1 MSTTTM
7 TPRDFARPGMGRLT
21 GVELR
26 KATDTRAGMWL
37 QIAVGLLTFAA
48 VILTVALGNETDRSF
63 PGMLGIAIQPSTLL
77 LPVIA
82 ILLVTSEWSQRT
94 ALITFALVPQ
104 RGRVITAKV
113 LSALLIGVAATA
125 LCVVLSLLGTAV
137 AGSNDPDRWNVSG
150 VVLGQNLLYLLISM
164 LMGIAFGAVARSSA
178 PAIVA
183 FFVLPIGFA
192 LVGEIHA
199 LHGTWDWLETGRT
212 LDPLTGN
219 EALSAKEW
227 AQLGVSLLP
236 WLALPFAVGMW
247 RLLRGEVRS

>member
-1 MSTTTM
+1 MSTTAM
-7 TPRDFARPGMGRLT
+7 TPRDFSRPGMGRLT
-21 GVELR
+21 SVELR

-37 QIAVGLLTFAA
+37 QITVALLTVAA
-48 VILTVALGNETDRSF
+48 VVLTVALGNDSDRSF

-113 LSALLIGVAATA
+113 LSAVLIGIVATA

-137 AGSNDPDRWNVSG
+137 AGSDDPDRWNVSA
-150 VVLGQNLLYLLISM
+150 VLVGQNLVYLLISM
-164 LMGIAFGAVARSSA
+164 LVGIAFAAVARSSA

-183 FFVLPIGFA
+183 FFVLPIGFS
-192 LVGEIHA
+192 LIGEIHA
-199 LHGTWDWLETGRT
+199 LHGTWDWLDMTRT
-212 LDPLTGN
+212 NDPLTGTT
-219 EALSAKEW
+219 ALSSTEW
-227 AQLGVSLLP
+227 AQVGVSLLL
-236 WLALPFAVGMW
+236 WLVLPFAIGMW